1 MGKKFD
7 FNVVQFSTDTIGEMT
22 NEEIHK
28 NIMRVKRAIREART
42 MGYSTMTH
50 EVEYCYLDHERQM
63 RMRRDPRHS
72 PSTKDQRR

>member
-7 FNVVQFSTDTIGEMT
+7 FSVVRLSGDEIGELT

-28 NIMRVKRAIREART
+28 HIMRVKRAIREARS
-42 MGYSTMTH
+42 MGYDTMTH

-63 RMRRDPRHS
+63 RMRREVRG
-72 PSTKDQRR
+72 TRRFKGEK